1 MEMYEAEAAAEAAA
15 AIKPRTPV
23 AHKRVSKRLRGAV
36 GSSVSGRAAR
46 KRPALRRRRRRQCA
60 IKPPRAMG
68 TQPEWVFLGVM
79 GRLLRALHKL

>member
-46 KRPALRRRRRRQCA
+46 KRPALRRRRRQCA

>member
-46 KRPALRRRRRRQCA
+46 KRPALRRRRQCA